1 MSEQHTYLEDIPRVL
16 ESARQTF
23 LSDRAKSVAFRKEQ
37 IAQVGYLLKDN
48 EERFKEALK
57 LDLGRHA
64 LESELFDFGPTYKEV
79 RFAYDNVE
87 KWTRAQP
94 IDFNLSFIAMGP
106 TIKAEPKG
114 VILIVSAFNVP
125 LFLTLGPLASA
136 IASGCAAVIKPSE
149 AVPHVNKL
157 LAELIPK
164 YLDPELYHVI
174 QGGVAETSKILELR
188 WDHILYIGGER
199 VGRIIAQA
207 AAKHLTPI
215 TLEVRKNP
223 VVVDPK
229 VDVTMAA
236 RRLLWGRFSNAGQVC
251 TCPEYV
257 LVPRA
262 FQSTLLSALKDA
274 YAKFYPDGPENSDS
288 FSRIVTR
295 EHAARIQGL
304 LKRTKGEI
312 VCGGDANVDK
322 KYVAP
327 TIVNNVTAE
336 DALMS
341 EEIFGPVLL
350 IVPVEDVDEA
360 IAFIRSRET
369 PLAVYVFS
377 QDKKF
382 QQKVFSSTRSG
393 AALANE
399 TVISPAVP
407 GFPVGGVGASG
418 YGYYAGKQAFEQ
430 FTHYRVSLDN
440 PSWVDTW
447 VFGFRFP
454 PYGGSYKKYLS
465 MMYPSLPP
473 RPTQT
478 AKGTKETGPTFAA
491 MGWISFLVSLLVSVS
506 TLFLGRDNQ
515 VIKKLSS

>member
-1 MSEQHTYLEDIPRVL
+1 MSEQYTPLDDIPRVL
-16 ESARQTF
+16 ASARNAF
-23 LSDRAKSVAFRKEQ
+23 LSDRAKPVAFRKQQ

-64 LESELFDFGPTYKEV
+64 VETELFDFGPTYKDV
-79 RFAYDNVE
+79 RVAYDNVD
-87 KWTRAQP
+87 KWTKVQP
-94 IDFNLSFIAMGP
+94 VDFNLNYIAMRP

-125 LFLTLGPLASA
+125 LFLTLGPLVSA

-149 AVPHVNKL
+149 AVPHVNLL

-215 TLEVRKNP
+215 TLELGCKNP

-229 VDVTMAA
+229 VDIEMTA

-257 LVPRA
+257 LVPRT

-274 YAKFYPDGPENSDS
+274 YGKFYPDGPENSDS

-295 EHAARIQGL
+295 EHAARLQGL
-304 LKRTKGEI
+304 LKRTNGEI
-312 VCGGDANVDK
+312 VCGGDVNVEK

-336 DALMS
+336 DALMG
-341 EEIFGPVLL
+341 EEMFGPVLL

-360 IAFIRSRET
+360 IAFIRARET

-382 QQKVFSSTRSG
+382 QEKVFSSTKSG

-440 PSWVDTW
+440 PSWVDTL

-454 PYGGSYKKYLS
+454 PYKDTYKRYVK
-465 MMYPSLPP
+465 MMHAPLPP
-473 RPTQT
+473 RPTKG
-478 AKGTKETGPTFAA
+478 AKTTGSGVAWTW
-491 MGWISFLVSLLVSVS
+491 WISFVVSMLVSASSLMLVRKNDALRRLKS
-506 TLFLGRDNQ
+506 
-515 VIKKLSS
+515 

>member
-1 MSEQHTYLEDIPRVL
+1 MSEQYTPLDDIPRVL
-16 ESARQTF
+16 ACARNAF
-23 LSDRAKSVAFRKEQ
+23 LSDRAKPVAFRKQQ

-64 LESELFDFGPTYKEV
+64 VETELFDFGPTYKDV
-79 RFAYDNVE
+79 RVAYDNVE
-87 KWTRAQP
+87 KWTKVQP
-94 IDFNLSFIAMGP
+94 IDFNLNYIAMRP

-125 LFLTLGPLASA
+125 LFLTLGPLVSA

-149 AVPHVNKL
+149 AVPHVNLL

-215 TLEVRKNP
+215 TLELGGKNP

-229 VDVTMAA
+229 VDIEMTA

-257 LVPRA
+257 LVPRT
-262 FQSTLLSALKDA
+262 FQSTLISALKDA
-274 YAKFYPDGPENSDS
+274 YGKFYPDGPENSDS

-295 EHAARIQGL
+295 EHAARLQGL
-304 LKRTKGEI
+304 LKRTNGEI
-312 VCGGDANVDK
+312 VCGGDVDVEK

-336 DALMS
+336 DALMG
-341 EEIFGPVLL
+341 EEMFGPVLL

-360 IAFIRSRET
+360 IAFIQARET

-382 QQKVFSSTRSG
+382 QEKVFSSTRSG

-399 TVISPAVP
+399 TVLSPAVP

-440 PSWVDTW
+440 PSWVDTL

-454 PYGGSYKKYLS
+454 PYNDRYKKYVR
-465 MMYPSLPP
+465 MMHAPLPP
-473 RPTQT
+473 RPTKG
-478 AKGTKETGPTFAA
+478 AKTTKPGFAWTW
-491 MGWISFLVSLLVSVS
+491 WISFVVSMLVS
-506 TLFLGRDNQ
+506 TLPLILVRKND
-515 VIKKLSS
+515 VLRKLRS